1 MALLLSVWKMVE
13 EVKRTIDPATAWTII
28 AIEGGV
34 IASLAAY
41 IATQQKKHDKKIT
54 AMGEKINELYE
65 KRLTDMKESIDIV
78 ETLEKV
84 IYRERKGGK
93 Q

>member
-1 MALLLSVWKMVE
+1 MALLLSVWKLLE
-13 EVKRTIDPATAWTII
+13 EVKRTIDPTTAWTII

-41 IATQQKKHDKKIT
+41 IATQQKKHDKKMT
-54 AMGEKINELYE
+54 TMGEKINELYE
-65 KRLTDMKESIDIV
+65 KRLTDMKESIDLV

-84 IYRERKGGK
+84 VYRERKGGK
-93 Q
+93 